1 MNSKRLRLL
10 TLAALV
16 VVTGCSEDDK
26 GPTTPPDT
34 TPPTVESITPANGA
48 TGQPVSTILTVEFS
62 EAMDVASIDASTFQ
76 VRRGGTVVSGTVTVD
91 DTMVSFDPTGELAG
105 QSTFTVTLTTGVK
118 DLAGNGLAQSFSWS
132 FTTADVSAPTVTA
145 RSPEPNAT
153 GVSIGTNI
161 AVTFSES
168 IAAGSVTSN
177 TVRLKQGSSIIN
189 ASLSVSGATVTLDP
203 TANLN
208 SVTTYTVEVTTGV
221 TDLAGIALGAP
232 VVWSFVTQD
241 AVAPT
246 VASISPGNGATKV
259 DIDAS
264 LVVTFSEPIQASSV
278 TSSSFTVRADTWVD
292 SVLQPLLAGTITV
305 SGNTVTF
312 KPTRGRWQEYSTG
325 YTVALTSGIKD
336 LAGNALSSFSS
347 TFQSVFL
354 DEDYLYKF
362 HTELQGKAR
371 VLDTYANSYGA
382 HMSLSS
388 ANTSGARWYVTA
400 TGNSWLLRNQFGG
413 DTRYLEGGTGAGIAN
428 LAAGVFTGQ
437 IWNFVQVSGRLGVP
451 TTPPAVNESPV
462 SYRMRT
468 QFQGSA
474 RSLELV
480 FSNVNN
486 VYEAFMDADSNYIGS
501 WWFIT
506 NFARR

>member
-1 MNSKRLRLL
+1 MNARRLL
-10 TLAALV
+10 TLAALLIAA
-16 VVTGCSEDDK
+16 GCSEDDK

-34 TPPTVESITPANGA
+34 SPPTVESVTPTNGA
-48 TGQPVSTILTVEFS
+48 SGQPVSTILTAEFS
-62 EAMDVASIDASTFQ
+62 EAVDVTSIDATTFQ
-76 VRRGGTVVSGTVTVD
+76 VRRGATVVSGALTVD
-91 DTMVSFDPTGELAG
+91 DTMVSFDPTGELNG

-118 DLAGNGLAQSFSWS
+118 DLAGNGLAQDFSWS

-145 RSPEPNAT
+145 RSPAPSAS
-153 GVSIGTNI
+153 GVAIGTNI
-161 AVTFSES
+161 VITFSES
-168 IAAGSVTSN
+168 IAAGSVTAS
-177 TVRLKQGSSIIN
+177 TVRLKQGSSIISTN
-189 ASLSVSGATVTLDP
+189 RSVSGATVTLDP
-203 TANLN
+203 TSNLG
-208 SVTTYTVEVTTGV
+208 SLTTYTVEVTTGV
-221 TDLAGIALGAP
+221 TDLAGIALGSA

-259 DIDAS
+259 DIDAD

-292 SVLQPLLAGTITV
+292 SVLQPLIAGAITV

-312 KPTRGRWQEYSTG
+312 EPARGRWQEYSTG
-325 YTVALTSGIKD
+325 YTVVLTSGIKD
-336 LAGNALSSFSS
+336 LAGNSLSGFSS
-347 TFQSVFL
+347 TFESVFL

-371 VLDTYANSYGA
+371 VLDTYSGSYGA
-382 HMSLSS
+382 HMSLNS
-388 ANTSGARWYVTA
+388 ANTNGARWYVTA
-400 TGNSWLLRNQFGG
+400 AGNSWLLRNQFGG
-413 DTRYLEGGTGAGIAN
+413 DDRYLEGGTGATRAN
-428 LAAGVFTGQ
+428 LAAGVFSGQ
-437 IWNFVQVSGRLGVP
+437 FWNFVQVSGRLGVP